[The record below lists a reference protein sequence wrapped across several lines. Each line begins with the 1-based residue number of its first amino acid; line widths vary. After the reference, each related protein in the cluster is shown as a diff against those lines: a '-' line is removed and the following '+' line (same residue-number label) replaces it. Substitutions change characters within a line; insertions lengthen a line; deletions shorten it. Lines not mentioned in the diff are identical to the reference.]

1 MQIIGILILL
11 QMLICSY
18 FIKNNTVKLYSAICI
33 LHFVKIPNTSENI
46 WTLRFEIRFMPHR
59 LSILRQRRA
68 WPTIWMDNKFFTPFS
83 LKMWRNCE
91 RYQNCVA
98 CWTLAGS
105 QIELSQLENNFLTW
119 FALLIKKK
127 RQRFYLLLTIFSFCR
142 YFCLVIILKS
152 KYG

>member
-1 MQIIGILILL
+1 MFKSFFSCLNYRIGKYRDFDIMTNAYLL
-11 QMLICSY
+11 LFHLEQ
-18 FIKNNTVKLYSAICI
+18 YSEIVFCH
-33 LHFVKIPNTSENI
+33 LHFVKIPNTSGNI

-68 WPTIWMDNKFFTPFS
+68 WPTIWMDNKFFTLFS

-105 QIELSQLENNFLTW
+105 QIELSQLENNFSTW

-127 RQRFYLLLTIFSFCR
+127 RQWFYLLLTIF
-142 YFCLVIILKS
+142 
-152 KYG
+152 